1 MGSPQVT
8 PLVEA
13 LHDGG
18 FIVDCERFRS
28 FDTVTLVSGAGKVKA
43 GTVLGLITSALT
55 AAALALGT
63 NTGNGTFGTI
73 TPQAAPATMIGVY
86 QLVMTAA
93 TTFNVTA
100 PDGTT
105 APGST
110 GVAFSAL
117 GIGFTLTAG
126 GTAFVAGDGFGFTVT
141 GTPGNPTMVSAANG
155 GNTGNGTVG
164 STSVSGYAAK
174 PGVYSV
180 EFDDATHFVVSDP
193 TGQEVGHGT
202 TGVAFKSG
210 GLGFTITAGGTAF
223 VPGDSFTVTVAAGS
237 GKAKPWDPG
246 NADGSGV
253 VAGVLVYA
261 KDATSADKQATAVVR
276 LATVNPSE
284 LIWPTGSSAV
294 TIAAGLAGLKALGV
308 LSAPH

>member
-1 MGSPQVT
+1 MANPQVT

-28 FDTVTLVSGAGKVKA
+28 FDSVTLASGSGKVKA
-43 GTVLGLITSALT
+43 GTVIGAITSALT

-73 TPQAAPATMIGVY
+73 TPQAAPATMVGVY
-86 QLVMTAA
+86 ALLMTAA

-105 APGST
+105 AAGST

-126 GTAFVAGDGFGFTVT
+126 GTAFIAGDGFSFTVS
-141 GTPGNPTMVSAANG
+141 GTPGVPTMVSAANG

-174 PGVYSV
+174 AGVYSV
-180 EFDDATHFVVSDP
+180 EFDDATHFIVSDP

-223 VPGDSFTVTVAAGS
+223 VAGDSFTVTAAAGS
-237 GKAKPWDPG
+237 GKYKPWDPG

-261 KDATSADKQATAVVR
+261 KDATSADKPATALRR

-284 LIWPTGSSAV
+284 LIWPTGMNAA
-294 TIAAGLAGLKALGV
+294 TIAVGVAGLQALGV
-308 LSAPH
+308 LTAPH